1 MEIHE
6 IQGKKMTT
14 YVPYIR
20 TIEGTIE
27 RNNLVSLRWRATLGS
42 CWHEETLI
50 GWPESKVFWEHEEGY
65 SVCLAPLKS

>member
-1 MEIHE
+1 
-6 IQGKKMTT
+6 MTT

-27 RNNLVSLRWRATLGS
+27 RNNLVSLRWHATLGS

-65 SVCLAPLKS
+65 SVGLAPLKS